1 MIALL
6 SAAMLWA
13 LPPAVAAS
21 PTERTLEASFGTTA
35 PTFAG
40 ASGGPPPSEPWW
52 RDLGDPA
59 LASVLDEAM
68 GSSPTVRAAWERVT
82 VARTGAWQQGS
93 VLLPSAAVATGF
105 TRNSTEPL
113 VQQVYNSISGASPL
127 PEDELRDQLTDQFGE
142 SYDSANWQLQGSWT
156 VDLFG
161 VHTTAWL
168 ASRWDAAAMDG
179 NRAAQAMA
187 VASSVGA
194 AWLDLTAANERLAY
208 VGDQVRVSRELSEL
222 VDLRYQGGEATAL
235 DLLQQRQQQ
244 ANIEATLPAATAA
257 VERTAWRLASLLG
270 RDPTRA
276 RPADFAVPAQLPD
289 PPAAPS
295 LGAPADLLDRR
306 PDLVAS
312 MASARAAGLRRA
324 SGWLSLAPTL
334 QLSGYTGDQGQ
345 LLGADE
351 TEWDVVGNWQVG
363 VQASVPVF
371 NGGRKIA
378 AARGASASARA
389 AGFDLQQTLLN
400 ATVEVQDARRVVT
413 QRDEEL
419 TARQTQ
425 VQAARMSFDE
435 SRIQYLGGLTPY
447 VSVQTA
453 LNTLQMAELGLIQA
467 RRDRLAAHITL
478 HNALGAPWALD
489 LDRPVA
495 TATGGL

>member
-6 SAAMLWA
+6 SAALLWA

-21 PTERTLEASFGTTA
+21 PTERALEASFGSTA
-35 PTFAG
+35 PTFGAEAG
-40 ASGGPPPSEPWW
+40 QPAPSEPWW

-59 LASVLDEAM
+59 LSSVLDEAM

-93 VLLPSAAVATGF
+93 VLLPSAALAAGF

-113 VQQVYNSISGASPL
+113 VQQITNNLSGSSPL
-127 PEDELRDQLTDQFGE
+127 SEAELTDQLTDRFGD
-142 SYDSANWQLQGSWT
+142 SYDNANWQLQGAWT

-161 VHTTAWL
+161 VNTTAWL

-187 VASSVGA
+187 VATSVGA
-194 AWLDLTAANERLAY
+194 AWLDLTAANERLTY
-208 VGDQVRVSRELSEL
+208 VSEQVRVSRELTEL

-244 ANIEATLPAATAA
+244 ANIEATLPAAKAA

-276 RPADFAVPAQLPD
+276 SAADFAVPARLPD
-289 PPAAPS
+289 APTAPG

-312 MASARAAGLRRA
+312 MASARAAGLRKA
-324 SGWLSLAPTL
+324 SGWLGLAPTL

-363 VQASVPVF
+363 VQASVPIF

-389 AGFDLQQTLLN
+389 AGYDLQQALLS
-400 ATVEVQDARRVVT
+400 ATVEVQDARRVIT

-419 TARQTQ
+419 AARQAQ
-425 VQAARMSFDE
+425 VEAARLSFDE

-447 VSVQTA
+447 VSVQSA

-489 LDRPVA
+489 LDRPA
-495 TATGGL
+495 ANATGGL